1 MGCLEVFI
9 SMLPMSSGSP
19 CLVAQLSGTLEC
31 RARAFACGLR
41 VDPSAD
47 VEPRTIRIYDT
58 GQEITHFRGS
68 YLGTFLM
75 RGGALVFHAYE
86 VTQAELD

>member
-1 MGCLEVFI
+1 MWVVWKFHLDVTDEQRVSMPRGAAIRHIGMQGESLCLWAE
-9 SMLPMSSGSP
+9 
-19 CLVAQLSGTLEC
+19 
-31 RARAFACGLR
+31 